1 MRYRTW
7 IRVLLAAVIC
17 AGAAAR
23 TDAGIT
29 GRISGLVDDAVTGVP
44 IPNANITLLGT
55 GLGAVS
61 VSEGQFFVLNVPA
74 GIFSVKAS
82 VMGYKPVIVENV
94 LIVADFTT
102 ELLFRLEP
110 SVVAVLEPVRTVA
123 ERPLI
128 QRDAT
133 STVRIIEGRQYA
145 SLPTRGYQEAAA
157 IQTGVVGSRY
167 SSNFEIQGNETT
179 NNPVLFIRGGRA
191 NEVAYFVDG
200 FSQQDP
206 LTGYSTT
213 SINTNAVDQ
222 VIVMTGGFNAEYGR
236 VMSGAVNVVTKGGAP
251 EYFGTVEM
259 VTDNLAGSWIGTHSY
274 DYNVYA
280 ASLGGPLVPG
290 REDMTFFAS
299 GERRWQGDRSPRAT
313 AGGILPG
320 NNLSGFTWQ
329 GKANWR
335 ATPGTTLKLGALG
348 SRDDWREY
356 VHNYLNIPEHMPKY
370 EDRNDSYFATLTH
383 SLSPRTYMNLSVNYF
398 QTERESGDGVNF
410 DDLAGYGRL
419 VPRYD
424 DDGAVVGVDTLG
436 NRAMDRYSLFWTGAD
451 ENHPGRVYDHYMRR
465 KSGYV
470 GFATDATHRW
480 SEHNTVKFGG
490 DFQRHTLRYYL
501 HLVPSQAVHG
511 IRGGGYDD
519 VVNYG
524 YDRTGQS
531 ELDGREGRFKDGAKH
546 PISASVYVQNRYEYS
561 DFVVNSGLRY
571 DHLASKTDVLANP
584 DMPFGRAGDITL
596 DDEDLVSSRSHNR
609 ISPRLGIGFPVSEG
623 TLFHANYGKFYQQPN
638 LEDLYT
644 SYRYLEYKVASG
656 GYFFPFGNPNLLP
669 ETTTAYEVGLAH
681 ALARNLRFDVTA
693 YYKDVKDL
701 VEVQNIPSR
710 PRNFASYRNADY
722 GTIKGIDLN
731 LQMLERG
738 GLSGS
743 AMYSLTYARGTGSI
757 SDTHR
762 DIAWATDEE
771 TRPPKQTAPLAF
783 DQRHKIVLN
792 ADIRGGR
799 EAGPRLFGVF
809 PLENTGLNLLL
820 SLASGFP
827 YTPVMPMNEVALAAV
842 SSTPTGPVNSRYG
855 PWNHQL
861 DAKLNRGFRVGD
873 LSLEGYIWVLN
884 LFDRTNE
891 VHVYQSTGSAGT
903 SGWLSTQEGRAWARD
918 HGEEG
923 VGTFEMKERN
933 PVRYGIPRMV
943 RFGLKTSF

>member
-7 IRVLLAAVIC
+7 FRVLLAAVLSF
-17 AGAAAR
+17 GAAAHA
-23 TDAGIT
+23 DAGTT
-29 GRISGLVDDAVTGVP
+29 GRISGHIHDAATGAP
-44 IPNANITLLGT
+44 LPNANITILET
-55 GLGAVS
+55 TLGAAS

-74 GIFSVKAS
+74 GVYSVMAS
-82 VMGYKPVIVENV
+82 VMGYKPAIVENV
-94 LIVADFTT
+94 LVVADFTT
-102 ELLFRLEP
+102 EVAFRLTG

-133 STVRIIEGRQYA
+133 STIRVIEGRQYA
-145 SLPTRGYQEAAA
+145 NLPTRGYQEAAA
-157 IQTGVVGSRY
+157 IQSGVVGSRY
-167 SSNFEIQGNETT
+167 SASFDIQGNETT

-191 NEVAYFVDG
+191 NEVAYYVDG

-236 VMSGAVNVVTKGGAP
+236 IMSGAVNVVTKGGAP
-251 EYFGTVEM
+251 AYFGTIEA
-259 VTDNLAGSWIGTHSY
+259 VTDNMAGSWIGTHSY

-280 ASLGGPLVPG
+280 LSVGGPVVPG
-290 REDMTFFAS
+290 RNDMTFFAS
-299 GERRWQGDRSPRAT
+299 GERRWQGDRSPRST
-313 AGGILPG
+313 AGGMLPG
-320 NNLSGFTWQ
+320 NSLSGFTWQ
-329 GKANWR
+329 GKGNWR
-335 ATPGTTLKLGALG
+335 ASPATTLKLGALG
-348 SRDDWREY
+348 SRDNWREY
-356 VHNYLNIPEHMPKY
+356 IHNYLYIPEHMPRY

-383 SLSPRTYMNLSVNYF
+383 NLSPNTYMNVSVNYF
-398 QTERESGDGVNF
+398 LTERESGDGVHFN
-410 DDLAGYGRL
+410 DLLGYGRL
-419 VPRYD
+419 AARYD
-424 DDGAVVGVDTLG
+424 GDGQIVGVDTLG
-436 NRAMDRYSLFWTGAD
+436 NRSMDRYSLFWAGPGET
-451 ENHPGRVYDHYMRR
+451 HPGRVYDNYLHR
-465 KSGYV
+465 KSSYV
-470 GFATDATHRW
+470 GFAADATHRW
-480 SEHNTVKFGG
+480 SNRNTLKAGG
-490 DFQRHTLRYYL
+490 DFQRHTLRYYH
-501 HLVPSQAVHG
+501 HLLPSQAVYG
-511 IRGGGYDD
+511 LSGGGYDD
-519 VVNYG
+519 VVSYG
-524 YDRTGQS
+524 YDRTGQA
-531 ELDGREGRFKDGAKH
+531 ELNGREGRFNDGAKN
-546 PISASVYVQNRYEYS
+546 PVSASLFAQNRYEYS
-561 DFVVNSGLRY
+561 DFVVNAGLRY
-571 DHLASKTDVLANP
+571 DHLASRTDALANP
-584 DMPFGRAGDITL
+584 DMPFGGAGDITL
-596 DDEDLVSSRSHNR
+596 DDSDLIPSKSHNKL
-609 ISPRLGIGFPVSEG
+609 SPRLGIGFPVSEA

-681 ALARNLRFDVTA
+681 APAPNLRIDVTA

-710 PRNFASYRNADY
+710 PRNFASYRNADF
-722 GTIKGIDLN
+722 GTIKGVDFN
-731 LQMLERG
+731 VQMLESG

-743 AMYSLTYARGTGSI
+743 VMYSLSYARGTGSI

-792 ADIRGGR
+792 ADIRGDR
-799 EAGPRLFGVF
+799 ESGPRVFGVF

-827 YTPVMPMNEVALAAV
+827 YTPIQPMNEVSLAAV
-842 SSTPTGPVNSRYG
+842 SSTPTGPVNSKYG

-873 LSLEGYIWVLN
+873 LFVEGYIWVLN
-884 LFDRTNE
+884 LFDTKNE
-891 VHVYQSTGSAGT
+891 VTVYQSTGSAAT
-903 SGWLSTQEGRAWARD
+903 SGWLATQEGRAWAGE
-918 HGEEG
+918 HGEDGVQAFETKEG
-923 VGTFEMKERN
+923 N
-933 PVRYGIPRMV
+933 PIRYGIPRMV